1 MINLPAQYSNTP
13 MADGALNLSTA
24 QNQNSASAQSRNTP
38 VEPQT
43 PNRVSSPEQI
53 ASALKSQQGA
63 SGAATPTSMGYLLDV
78 RA

>member
-1 MINLPAQYSNTP
+1 MINLPTQYSNTP
-13 MADGALNLSTA
+13 IADGALNFAAA
-24 QNQNSASAQSRNTP
+24 QNPNAASAQSRNTP

-53 ASALKSQQGA
+53 ASALKAEPSA
-63 SGAATPTSMGYLLDV
+63 SGVATAGSMGYLLDV

>member
-1 MINLPAQYSNTP
+1 MINLPTQYSNTAL
-13 MADGALNLSTA
+13 ADEALNFAAA
-24 QNQNSASAQSRNTP
+24 QNQNTAAALSRNTP

-63 SGAATPTSMGYLLDV
+63 SGVATAGSMGYLLDV